1 MVADARGPRKRGNP
15 LGKGVPALAAAY
27 LSYLQTL
34 VIVTKGH
41 YSESAASFVSAAV
54 SMTTLLTGISVGLG
68 ALVVL
73 LLALLV
79 VRWRSDARTDER
91 VAEVVASLNERMDEL
106 GRELA
111 GALARAEQESRRSH
125 IFGELAGSI
134 DLDEV
139 LSRTLEAAGGFE
151 EADAAL
157 VMLPEAQGGKPLV
170 ATLGLSVEEA
180 ERHAI
185 TGPPDGRLARS
196 ITMAYTYPAHAGEAD
211 EEGDEDMIHAGL
223 AVPLPGE
230 GQPLGYLT
238 VFTRRAGHEYSDEDV
253 RQLETLAQHAGPA
266 IENARRFREA
276 RQLADLDAL
285 TGLHNRRFFHDT
297 LARECARAHR
307 YERRLAL
314 IVFDLDDFKDVN
326 DRIGHLAGD
335 AVLAEAAERVRDVV
349 RTADFA
355 CRVGGDE
362 FAVILPESTLEDAD
376 QLYRRILHAVSSR
389 PLGQAGKL
397 YLSAGVAA
405 LRPEDDPVSFF
416 KRADDALYRA
426 KEAGKGRV
434 VAANSPHLGP
444 A

>member
-1 MVADARGPRKRGNP
+1 
-15 LGKGVPALAAAY
+15 
-27 LSYLQTL
+27 
-34 VIVTKGH
+34 
-41 YSESAASFVSAAV
+41 
-54 SMTTLLTGISVGLG
+54 MTTILIGISVGLG

-79 VRWRSDARTDER
+79 VRWRSDNTTDER
-91 VAEVVASLNERMDEL
+91 VAEVVASLNARMDEL

-111 GALARAEQESRRSH
+111 GALERAEEEGRRSR

-139 LSRTLEAAGGFE
+139 LSRTLEAAGALE
-151 EADAAL
+151 DADAAL
-157 VMLPEAQGGKPLV
+157 VMLPDAQGGKPLV

-196 ITMAYTYPAHAGEAD
+196 ITMSYTYPELEREAKPGE
-211 EEGDEDMIHAGL
+211 GVIHAGL
-223 AVPLPGE
+223 AVPLPGDSST
-230 GQPLGYLT
+230 LGYLT
-238 VFTRRAGHEYSDEDV
+238 VFTRRNGHDYSDEDV
-253 RQLETLAQHAGPA
+253 RQLETLALRAGPA

-285 TGLHNRRFFHDT
+285 TGLHNRRYFHET

-307 YERRLAL
+307 YERKLSL
-314 IVFDLDDFKDVN
+314 IVFDLDDFKEIN

-335 AVLAEAAERVRDVV
+335 TVLAEAAERVRDVV
-349 RTADFA
+349 RTADIA

-362 FAVILPESTLEDAD
+362 FAVILPESSLNDAD
-376 QLYRRILHAVSSR
+376 QLYRRIQNAISSR
-389 PLGQAGKL
+389 PLGQGGKL
-397 YLSAGVAA
+397 FLSAGVAE
-405 LRPEDDPVSFF
+405 LRAEDDPVAFF
-416 KRADDALYRA
+416 QRADDALYRA

-434 VAANSPHLGP
+434 VSANSPRLGP

>member
-1 MVADARGPRKRGNP
+1 
-15 LGKGVPALAAAY
+15 
-27 LSYLQTL
+27 
-34 VIVTKGH
+34 
-41 YSESAASFVSAAV
+41 
-54 SMTTLLTGISVGLG
+54 MTTILIGISVGLG

-79 VRWRSDARTDER
+79 VRWRSDNSTDER
-91 VAEVVASLNERMDEL
+91 VAEVVASLNARMDEL

-111 GALARAEQESRRSH
+111 GALERAEEEGRRSR

-139 LSRTLEAAGGFE
+139 LSRTLEAAGALE
-151 EADAAL
+151 DADAAL
-157 VMLPEAQGGKPLV
+157 VMLPDAQGGKPLV

-196 ITMAYTYPAHAGEAD
+196 ITMSYTYPELERDARPGE
-211 EEGDEDMIHAGL
+211 GVIHAGL
-223 AVPLPGE
+223 AVPLPGDSST
-230 GQPLGYLT
+230 LGYLT
-238 VFTRRAGHEYSDEDV
+238 VFTRRNGHDYSDEDV
-253 RQLETLAQHAGPA
+253 RQLETLALRAGPA

-285 TGLHNRRFFHDT
+285 TGLHNRRYFHET

-307 YERRLAL
+307 YERKLSL
-314 IVFDLDDFKDVN
+314 IVFDLDDFKEVN

-335 AVLAEAAERVRDVV
+335 TVLAEAAERVRDVV
-349 RTADFA
+349 RTADIA

-362 FAVILPESTLEDAD
+362 FAVILPESSLNDAD
-376 QLYRRILHAVSSR
+376 QLYRRIQNAISSR
-389 PLGQAGKL
+389 PLGQGGKL
-397 YLSAGVAA
+397 FLSAGVAE
-405 LRPEDDPVSFF
+405 LRAEDDPVAFF
-416 KRADDALYRA
+416 QRADDALYRA

-434 VAANSPHLGP
+434 VSANSPRLGP

>member
-1 MVADARGPRKRGNP
+1 
-15 LGKGVPALAAAY
+15 
-27 LSYLQTL
+27 
-34 VIVTKGH
+34 
-41 YSESAASFVSAAV
+41 
-54 SMTTLLTGISVGLG
+54 MTTLATGISVGLG

-79 VRWRSDARTDER
+79 VRWRSDAKTDER
-91 VAEVVASLNERMDEL
+91 VAEVVQGLNQRMDEL

-111 GALARAEQESRRSH
+111 GALERAEEEGRRSR

-139 LSRTLEAAGGFE
+139 LARALEAAAALDG
-151 EADAAL
+151 ADAGL
-157 VMLPEAQGGKPLV
+157 VMLPDAQGGKPLV

-185 TGPPDGRLARS
+185 TGPPDGRLART
-196 ITMAYTYPAHAGEAD
+196 ITMSYTYPELEQQPGN
-211 EEGDEDMIHAGL
+211 GDDDVIHAGL
-223 AVPLPGE
+223 AIPLPGE
-230 GQPLGYLT
+230 SQTLGYLT
-238 VFTRRAGHEYSDEDV
+238 VFTRTPEHEFSDEDV
-253 RQLETLAQHAGPA
+253 RQLEALAMRAGPA
-266 IENARRFREA
+266 IENANRFREA

-285 TGLHNRRFFHDT
+285 TGLHNRRFFHET

-307 YERRLAL
+307 YERKLSL

-349 RTADFA
+349 RTADIA

-362 FAVILPESTLEDAD
+362 FAVILPESSIGDAD
-376 QLYRRILHAVSSR
+376 QLYRRIQNAISSR
-389 PLGQAGKL
+389 PLGQGGKL
-397 YLSAGVAA
+397 FLSAGVAE
-405 LRPEDDPVSFF
+405 LRAEDDPVSIFQ
-416 KRADDALYRA
+416 RADDALYRA

-434 VAANSPHLGP
+434 MSANSPRLGP

>member
-1 MVADARGPRKRGNP
+1 
-15 LGKGVPALAAAY
+15 
-27 LSYLQTL
+27 
-34 VIVTKGH
+34 
-41 YSESAASFVSAAV
+41 
-54 SMTTLLTGISVGLG
+54 MTTLLTGISVGLG

-79 VRWRSDARTDER
+79 VRWRSDRKTDER
-91 VAEVVASLNERMDEL
+91 VAEVVASLNMRMDEL
-106 GRELA
+106 GLELA
-111 GALARAEQESRRSH
+111 GALERAEEEGRRSR

-139 LSRTLEAAGGFE
+139 LSRTLEAAGAVDA
-151 EADAAL
+151 ADAAL
-157 VMLPEAQGGKPLV
+157 VMLPDAQSGKPLV

-196 ITMAYTYPAHAGEAD
+196 ITMSYTYPQLDRAGYENG
-211 EEGDEDMIHAGL
+211 EEIIHSGL

-230 GQPLGYLT
+230 SETLGYLT
-238 VFTRRAGHEYSDEDV
+238 VFTRSQNHHFSDDDV
-253 RQLETLAQHAGPA
+253 RQLETLAGRAGPA

-285 TGLHNRRFFHDT
+285 TGLHNRRFFHET

-307 YERRLAL
+307 YERKLSL

-335 AVLAEAAERVRDVV
+335 AALAEAAERVKDVV
-349 RTADFA
+349 RTADIA
-355 CRVGGDE
+355 CRIGGDE
-362 FAVILPESTLEDAD
+362 FAVILPESSLDDAD
-376 QLYRRILHAVSSR
+376 QLYRRILNAVSAR
-389 PLGQAGKL
+389 ALGQAGKL
-397 YLSAGVAA
+397 YLSAGVAE

-416 KRADDALYRA
+416 QRADEALYRA

-434 VAANSPHLGP
+434 VAANTPRLGP